1 MIFGDD
7 GKYYFGEEKS
17 VEITSNLIYQIYS
30 EISQNF
36 FSENSISFSMDIEGK
51 KYNFLYEDNTLFY
64 IGRKNKYQI
73 KTQSIK
79 IIFMFENQGHLR
91 HIFTYEQFEKNLKFF
106 KIQFPWSEDTV
117 VTKNKIIESIKKND
131 KRYFIIIENIDFKS
145 LEKPNVLYLN
155 KFGDLSKY
163 ISYYLNDEINIE
175 KYEEKDFLDK
185 NLLLIDP
192 QNEIEFFTPIE
203 RMIFLED
210 IITEFKG
217 GKKEYFFTGLHSIG
231 KTFTL
236 LAFNFKKESSIKK
249 AYFNLEALKKR
260 KKFIEI
266 IIYESQNLF
275 DSKEEWK
282 EAFILLL
289 NTINDTRNFL
299 RILLNLIKLITE
311 KYIKKD
317 IIYIIILDQIKFEHV
332 GDNEYKDINSI
343 RDFIKNTQNL
353 YLIGC
358 CSINYKGVKEILFYN
373 WTKASEELIENNIP
387 KLYYIKSSKINDENA
402 INNSN
407 KYLNLLGNNPRFRN
421 IETKLNSKIVNLL
434 LKKIKEEFL
443 EYYGPKNF
451 FEKIE
456 NIPVLK
462 SFEQKT
468 NFLQELDK
476 IPFKYFEIYEEKNM
490 FDFSYPLIKRAIEEL
505 LEENEMNK
513 QIIDDNFEFGLDWY
527 FEKRVIYSI
536 RTKNLIPEKYYID
549 NSYLIPTIFLP
560 YKVEGLDLKE
570 NSFFYFE
577 YCNVRRYNSAI
588 Y

>member
-358 CSINYKGVKEILFYN
+358 CSINYKGQR
-373 WTKASEELIENNIP
+373 
-387 KLYYIKSSKINDENA
+387 
-402 INNSN
+402 
-407 KYLNLLGNNPRFRN
+407 NP
-421 IETKLNSKIVNLL
+421 
-434 LKKIKEEFL
+434 FL
-443 EYYGPKNF
+443 
-451 FEKIE
+451 
-456 NIPVLK
+456 
-462 SFEQKT
+462 
-468 NFLQELDK
+468 
-476 IPFKYFEIYEEKNM
+476 
-490 FDFSYPLIKRAIEEL
+490 
-505 LEENEMNK
+505 
-513 QIIDDNFEFGLDWY
+513 
-527 FEKRVIYSI
+527 
-536 RTKNLIPEKYYID
+536 
-549 NSYLIPTIFLP
+549 
-560 YKVEGLDLKE
+560 
-570 NSFFYFE
+570 
-577 YCNVRRYNSAI
+577 
-588 Y
+588 